1 MAKPTKGHGKRDLDC
16 KFYND
21 CLDLAGL
28 KNWKSWNCESC
39 DFFNAVF
46 GKIKGRVNMA
56 EEDEKVENTRICSD
70 CNKNHTISPKHSL
83 CASCMA
89 KRSNV
94 AGRKH
99 KKPTQSMDRPET
111 VDSGANI
118 ELVLKL
124 GKYSGLLDELTKLAE
139 EEVRSIEEQV
149 IWILKRYIKD
159 KGVTKSV

>member
-1 MAKPTKGHGKRDLDC
+1 
-16 KFYND
+16 
-21 CLDLAGL
+21 
-28 KNWKSWNCESC
+28 
-39 DFFNAVF
+39 
-46 GKIKGRVNMA
+46 
-56 EEDEKVENTRICSD
+56 
-70 CNKNHTISPKHSL
+70 
-83 CASCMA
+83 
-89 KRSNV
+89 
-94 AGRKH
+94 
-99 KKPTQSMDRPET
+99 MDRPET